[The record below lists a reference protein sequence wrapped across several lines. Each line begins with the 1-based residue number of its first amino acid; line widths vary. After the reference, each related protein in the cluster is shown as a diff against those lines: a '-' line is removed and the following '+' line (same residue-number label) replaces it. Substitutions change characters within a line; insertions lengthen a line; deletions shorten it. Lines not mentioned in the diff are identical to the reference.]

1 MSLASDPGR
10 RNMTIRRFVPLLVL
24 LGSVAALPAAAQED
38 SQSRTVI
45 GPSNIDL
52 ADGATALRMGNAEDG
67 VRLTQRG
74 LNTATGDREH
84 VAGYSNLC
92 AGLIM
97 LERLDDALEACDRAL
112 EIDDEHWRS
121 YSNRALVY
129 IKQERYADADRDIA
143 KGEALKPNARTLKI
157 VKSML
162 LDATDPVA
170 PSITID
176 DRRRVPDQDSE

>member
-1 MSLASDPGR
+1 
-10 RNMTIRRFVPLLVL
+10 MTIRQFVLLLIL
-24 LGSVAALPAAAQED
+24 LGSISAVLATEQED
-38 SQSRTVI
+38 SQIRTVI

-52 ADGATALRMGNAEDG
+52 ADGATALRAGNAEDG

-74 LNTATGDREH
+74 LNGATNDRER

-97 LERLDDALEACDRAL
+97 LERLDEAIAACSRAL
-112 EIDDEHWRS
+112 DIDDGHWRG
-121 YSNRALVY
+121 YSNRALAYVRL
-129 IKQERYADADRDIA
+129 KRYADAQRDIA
-143 KGEALKPNARTLKI
+143 ASEAINPNARSTKVI
-157 VKSML
+157 KSML

-176 DRRRVPDQDSE
+176 DRRQAPADDRE

>member
-1 MSLASDPGR
+1 MI
-10 RNMTIRRFVPLLVL
+10 IRRFVALLVL
-24 LGSVAALPAAAQED
+24 LGSVVAVLAEGQQD
-38 SQSRTVI
+38 SQVKTVI
-45 GPSNIDL
+45 GPSNVDL

-74 LNTATGDREH
+74 LTTAANDRDR

-92 AGLIM
+92 AGFIM
-97 LERLDDALEACDRAL
+97 LERLEQALDACNLAI
-112 EIDDEHWRS
+112 EIDDGHWRG
-121 YSNRALVY
+121 YSNRALAYV
-129 IKQERYADADRDIA
+129 KLKRYADAERDIA
-143 KGEALKPNARTLKI
+143 SSEAINPNARTTKV

-176 DRRRVPDQDSE
+176 DRRQAPADDRE

>member
-1 MSLASDPGR
+1 
-10 RNMTIRRFVPLLVL
+10 MTNQRWLPWIALLGIVL
-24 LGSVAALPAAAQED
+24 LEIAVVMQVGAQED
-38 SQSRTVI
+38 NPARTVI

-52 ADGATALRMGNAEDG
+52 ADGAAALQMGNAEDG

-74 LNTATGDREH
+74 LTTAANDRER

-97 LERLDDALEACDRAL
+97 LERFDEALDACNQAIA
-112 EIDDEHWRS
+112 IDDRHWRG
-121 YSNRALVY
+121 YSNRALAY
-129 IKQERYADADRDIA
+129 LKLERYAAAERDIA
-143 KGEALKPNARTLKI
+143 SSEAINPNARTTKV

-176 DRRRVPDQDSE
+176 DRRHPPTEDRE

>member
-1 MSLASDPGR
+1 MI
-10 RNMTIRRFVPLLVL
+10 IRRFVALLAL
-24 LGSVAALPAAAQED
+24 LGSTVAASAAGQED
-38 SQSRTVI
+38 AQIRSVI

-52 ADGATALRMGNAEDG
+52 ADGATALRAGNAEDG

-74 LNTATGDREH
+74 LKSAANDRER

-97 LERLDDALEACDRAL
+97 LERFDDALDACNRAL
-112 EIDDEHWRS
+112 EINDGHWRG
-121 YSNRALVY
+121 YSNRALAYV
-129 IKQERYADADRDIA
+129 KLERFTEAQRDIA
-143 KGEALKPNARTLKI
+143 TSESINPNARSTKVI
-157 VKSML
+157 KSML

-176 DRRRVPDQDSE
+176 DRRQPPAEDRE